1 MSVGIRRTLHGL
13 PSLLVFSTS
22 LREYRACYHSQR
34 PSAPLLHFTSPLSA
48 SGEDLPRFVQV
59 AAGEQQPIDLGPIFG
74 PLLDL
79 VEIAVIRNQRRLVSS
94 ADWLIAVRSYFAGR
108 RRMSS

>member
-1 MSVGIRRTLHGL
+1 
-13 PSLLVFSTS
+13 
-22 LREYRACYHSQR
+22 
-34 PSAPLLHFTSPLSA
+34 LSA

-79 VEIAVIRNQRRLVSS
+79 EIAVIRNQRIVGL
-94 ADWLIAVRSYFAGR
+94 FG
-108 RRMSS
+108 